1 MNVKIKCS
9 DPKYMPVRSRV
20 GDACYTC
27 SACLPEATL
36 VLNPGECRKVPL
48 GFCTEFTSDYAAYSL
63 PRSGLSL
70 NNIDV
75 KIGIIDSNYRGQ
87 WHAIV
92 LNNSDKP
99 FSIPDGFKICQMMFV
114 HVPEICFMQVDKLS
128 DSNRG
133 TNGFGSSGV

>member
-9 DPKYMPVRSRV
+9 EPKYMPVYSRI

-27 SACLPEATL
+27 CACLTETV
-36 VLNPGECRKVPL
+36 VLNPGERKKIPL
-48 GFCTEFTSDYAAYSL
+48 GFCTEFTSDYAAYTL
-63 PRSGLSL
+63 PRSGLL
-70 NNIDV
+70 LKKIDV

-99 FSIPDGFKICQMMFV
+99 FSITDGFKICQVMFV
-114 HVPEICFMQVDKLS
+114 HIPEIYFMQVDKLS